1 MASEDSYSG
10 SETESNASFT
20 ALDFDSIVQEAEAR
34 QVSGRESVR
43 NVCKKQK
50 TETKPRAVLPSNLHS
65 IVIMDKHITKALFGQ
80 DYEYNTSLRVIG
92 AALMQKSHLQKVQ
105 KLGKEKG
112 RLVEK
117 PRIRDTVCDLF
128 HIGHDA
134 YSEIVGGYLH
144 KRKVYVT
151 GRNSV
156 GRGGNAARETRIP
169 RTKAMQIRSR
179 RMNWQRVTARQ
190 VLDFFVENQ
199 YVIVPLD
206 ERVAFDSAYRSV
218 RRWLSEFGGYKRG
231 KRKGNLVPSE
241 ANVAKKAPLSPD
253 LLCQ

>member
-1 MASEDSYSG
+1 MESQDSYSG

-34 QVSGRESVR
+34 QVSGQESVR
-43 NVCKKQK
+43 NVRKKQK

-65 IVIMDKHITKALFGQ
+65 IVIMDKHITKALYGQ
-80 DYEYNTSLRVIG
+80 GYEYNTSLRVIG
-92 AALMQKSHLQKVQ
+92 VALCMQKSHLQKVQ

-144 KRKVYVT
+144 KRDVYVT

-156 GRGGNAARETRIP
+156 GRGGNQENQETRIP
-169 RTKAMQIRSR
+169 RTKAMQVAVRDFVRSR
-179 RMNWQRVTARQ
+179 RMNRQRVTARQ
-190 VLDFFVENQ
+190 VLDFFVEKK
-199 YVIVPLD
+199 YVIVP
-206 ERVAFDSAYRSV
+206 RARFC
-218 RRWLSEFGGYKRG
+218 SEPE
-231 KRKGNLVPSE
+231 NE
-241 ANVAKKAPLSPD
+241 SPES
-253 LLCQ
+253 C